1 MGVDLAVYRARV
13 GQFVPRIPNCL
24 LTNFE
29 YLCKAIA
36 SIRCGMT
43 HDKMDRKGAV
53 TFIAL
58 LLRAQGIEPN
68 PGPGNRDQQPTENV
82 MTEDDMNINSTSDSI
97 MSSVLNQAIVSV
109 LQNPTDTKRSSNNEY
124 AGAVARPGPFTGV
137 VSQSNLSLQVV
148 INQPKLQVKN
158 LKVKHA
164 DFVNTGEQTI
174 IHTEIDDDEE
184 IPKPKKARQD
194 EMATE
199 NANRKRPATEENTI
213 KDSDN
218 LKRRKKDEEVNQKS
232 DKRNTLEE
240 NAETM
245 LKRHIEET
253 ANILVTR
260 TAAEKAV
267 VKRIKDYHMVVISGV
282 TGEGK
287 TTLGREICK
296 KLRDGNLDE
305 SIKRKTPIL
314 ITVPQDWSDVVND
327 KDDIVVFVDDIFGK
341 TNYQTGLLNGWSPF
355 FDRILQCLHKG
366 NVCLVVTSR
375 THILKDARRE
385 SGVLS
390 EMISDHILSEKKTV
404 DLTVDHKLTYNERL
418 DIYNKHSNQRQ
429 AGGRVMST
437 MPLTYHEI
445 RLFPSNI
452 SIGFAQ
458 ICNLFF
464 TNDTFFEK
472 GEKFFGNPLQML
484 TEEIERMR
492 LTEPHKYFA
501 LVYCFLND
509 QTLDSRKLNR
519 LKMEKDDYENLKV
532 LAEVCGVIHT
542 GNVLAMLKDG
552 LNALDRTYLTRQNT
566 VFTFGHQ
573 SIADSVSLVFGKENP
588 ELILEKCS
596 NRVILEQLD
605 VAGDDETEL
614 CTLHVP
620 VDCFGHLSKRIYRMI
635 MEGKGSITLESFP
648 RFRNQEFADC
658 LFEYIT
664 TKGDIRSFLLAH
676 SVSFLEKCSSNSFF
690 LRAFFNFNLDEFI
703 VEEYGILEFAKSLQG
718 TLKTSL
724 KHRRLES
731 ISILLE
737 KGAILTAEYLELAFK
752 SEELKL
758 VELVLSMNIWT
769 KSEIKEHNSYK
780 NSKHLR
786 ETLKNSAKMCE
797 VRLIRSQYL
806 TQKSYANPSSNAK
819 SLCIKDMEMAAQE
832 MDFNTLQKMC
842 ESPQLKKHCSQLIK
856 AMLDSKHK
864 RLLDVIAIKRIFGQ
878 IDGEVVRHA
887 LHSCDLDMF
896 RFLLF
901 SSTTNAAQ
909 LNSMLSEAIHLNK
922 SEHIEVLVKAGGKP
936 SHDEFVRKAGT
947 NCTGVETVVE
957 TIMQATNWT
966 PTQLAETLD
975 AAVSFGA
982 YTTIKVLLE
991 GGAEFSHDALVNVCK
1006 RRYDPLVAK
1015 IEMIDRKTPEER
1027 KIFLEP
1033 LLQFLKGNTTDFESL
1048 TYCIPISVEYV
1059 FSNHEWSEEDM
1070 SKAIHAALES
1080 GSLHTVLFL
1089 RHKGGT
1095 LQNDALSTAVGRKCN
1110 TLNVVKFVRMCRKWS
1125 VDQLSNALHQ
1135 ALVLCRPDVVDYLH
1149 TEGAEFN
1156 TSSLQNVLQW
1166 HVEHHVQIRV
1176 IKYILEN
1183 HKWSP
1188 EMHLCAIRFAS
1199 DTNSPA
1205 IHQILEVIKT
1215 NLLTSD
1221 ILLKLQEVKG
1231 LKEKSFR
1238 LLKSKG
1244 MTDELTIVLNK
1255 EIQEGGIDIVEHLT
1269 HEMNIPCDNDSLSNA
1284 MDNTRN
1290 YQSYNRLKMV
1300 SLVQESR
1307 DWSDDLLM
1315 KALDKAVK
1323 LGYTD
1328 VIFYL
1333 HDHGAMFSDQSLEYA
1348 IVDKNMAYDTYG
1360 LVIYMMKSRQ
1370 YNKQQMDN
1378 ALQKSLEV
1386 GHFQLVSMFYER
1398 GAEFTDKS
1406 LQNAIHKMWKTT
1418 ERLPAVQF
1426 VLRAR
1431 EWDAIEKNDALLS
1444 AVRLGD
1450 VRVIGCLLRCGG
1462 EVSNRC
1468 LSEVLHKKCKP
1479 SHRLSIIRLLLS
1491 GSTSLLQ
1498 KHLEDA
1504 MKIARSLSE
1513 SKLEEYIQK
1522 QIMKHT

>member
-1 MGVDLAVYRARV
+1 MNRD
-13 GQFVPRIPNCL
+13 
-24 LTNFE
+24 
-29 YLCKAIA
+29 
-36 SIRCGMT
+36 
-43 HDKMDRKGAV
+43 GAV
-53 TFIAL
+53 PFIEL
-58 LLRAQGIEPN
+58 LLMAQGIEPN
-68 PGPGNRDQQPTENV
+68 PGPQKRNQQSSTDEQSEDTGDTNIRMGFNVNPESVEGIRQLMESLQPIGNPSDQDSP
-82 MTEDDMNINSTSDSI
+82 NS
-97 MSSVLNQAIVSV
+97 
-109 LQNPTDTKRSSNNEY
+109 E
-124 AGAVARPGPFTGV
+124 GAVAVAIPG
-137 VSQSNLSLQVV
+137 QSGAVAMPTNVTPVAVFQYVDNRNYKEE
-148 INQPKLQVKN
+148 INVEN
-158 LKVKHA
+158 MKVKRA
-164 DFVNTGEQTI
+164 ENVNTGEQTV
-174 IHTEIDDDEE
+174 IHAGPANGSEVHST
-184 IPKPKKARQD
+184 PKLKKKSPKR
-194 EMATE
+194 
-199 NANRKRPATEENTI
+199 I
-213 KDSDN
+213 
-218 LKRRKKDEEVNQKS
+218 L
-232 DKRNTLEE
+232 LED

-267 VKRIKDYHMVVISGV
+267 VERIKDYHMVVISGV

-305 SIKRKTPIL
+305 SINCKTPVL

-366 NVCLVVTSR
+366 NVCLVMTSR

-429 AGGRVMST
+429 AGGHVMST
-437 MPLTYHEI
+437 MLLTYHEI
-445 RLFPSNI
+445 RRFPSNI

-472 GEKFFGNPLQML
+472 GEKFFRNPLRML

-605 VAGDDETEL
+605 VSGAEKPDM

-620 VDCFGHLSKRIYRMI
+620 PDSFHHLVKRMCKMI
-635 MEGKGSITLESFP
+635 LEDNDYNRITLKSFP
-648 RFRNQEFADC
+648 RFRNQKFADC

-664 TKGDIRSFLLAH
+664 TTHDVAKGFLRA
-676 SVSFLEKCSSNSFF
+676 NSTLLDSCENNVFF
-690 LRAFFNFNLDEFI
+690 LRSYFKFKVDELT
-703 VEEYGILEFAKSLQG
+703 VKENGILAFTRALQRTLMSSLEHKN
-718 TLKTSL
+718 T
-724 KHRRLES
+724 ES
-731 ISILLE
+731 MSILLSN
-737 KGAILTAEYLELAFK
+737 GAFCTTKCLQLAI
-752 SEELKL
+752 SSNDVNL
-758 VELVLSMNIWT
+758 VEFVLSKNTWT
-769 KSEIKEHNSYK
+769 KSEVN
-780 NSKHLR
+780 
-786 ETLKNSAKMCE
+786 ETISDNTPGDLCDTLERTASMCK
-797 VRLIRSQYL
+797 VQLLWSQYKQ
-806 TQKSYANPSSNAK
+806 QKTYMIEKIKNLSNWSPKDMAK
-819 SLCIKDMEMAAQE
+819 SAEK
-832 MDFNTLQKMC
+832 MDFDSLHAIFQTCELQ
-842 ESPQLKKHCSQLIK
+842 EHYYHLFEIILN
-856 AMLDSKHK
+856 SKHK
-864 RLLDVIAIKRIFGQ
+864 RLSDAIAVKRILGHM
-878 IDGEVVRHA
+878 DGGIVKRA
-887 LHSCDLDMF
+887 LQSCNLDIF

-901 SSTTNAAQ
+901 SSNVDTAQ
-909 LNSMLSEAIHLNK
+909 LNSMVSEAIHLNK
-922 SEHIEVLVKAGGKP
+922 TDHLEVLIKAGGQP
-936 SHDEFVRKAGT
+936 SHDAFVRKAGT
-947 NCTGVETVVE
+947 NFVGVEDVVG
-957 TIMQATNWT
+957 TIMETVSWT
-966 PTQLAETLD
+966 QTQLNDALD
-975 AAVSFGA
+975 EA
-982 YTTIKVLLE
+982 IKSGSYASIKILFE
-991 GGAEFSHDALVNVCK
+991 GGARFMADALVNVSK
-1006 RRYDPLVAK
+1006 RQYDPLIISEEEMTFEEELQLL
-1015 IEMIDRKTPEER
+1015 IEMLNGNKKEEEENVPVTVSFVFSKHKWVPR
-1027 KIFLEP
+1027 QITEALNVAVEWGPLGTVKFLE
-1033 LLQFLKGNTTDFESL
+1033 N
-1048 TYCIPISVEYV
+1048 
-1059 FSNHEWSEEDM
+1059 N
-1070 SKAIHAALES
+1070 
-1080 GSLHTVLFL
+1080 
-1089 RHKGGT
+1089 GGT
-1095 LQNDALSTAVGRKCN
+1095 FQSGALLAAVRRTRD
-1110 TLNVVKFVRMCRKWS
+1110 TLKTVKFVRKSEKWS
-1125 VDQLSNALHQ
+1125 VDQLSDALHES
-1135 ALVLCRPDVVDYLH
+1135 LVLCRSDVALYLF
-1149 TEGAEFN
+1149 TMGGQFN
-1156 TSSLQNVLQW
+1156 DSSLLNVLGW
-1166 HVEHHVQIRV
+1166 HVEHHVQIRLLK
-1176 IKYILEN
+1176 IILLSRT
-1183 HKWSP
+1183 WSP
-1188 EMHLCAIRFAS
+1188 DLLAEAIQFACE
-1199 DTNSPA
+1199 TNGPSIYA
-1205 IHQILEVIKT
+1205 ILGVPEISGILDK
-1215 NLLTSD
+1215 D
-1221 ILLKLQEVKG
+1221 ILLNLPEVQE
-1231 LKEKSFR
+1231 LKKTKIQF
-1238 LLKSKG
+1238 LKCEG

-1255 EIQEGGIDIVEHLT
+1255 EIKEGCIDIVEHLT
-1269 HEMNIPCDNDSLSNA
+1269 REMNIPCDNDSLSNA

-1386 GHFQLVSMFYER
+1386 GHFQLVSMFHER
-1398 GAEFTDKS
+1398 GAEFTGKS

-1468 LSEVLHKKCKP
+1468 LSEILHKKCKP

-1491 GSTSLLQ
+1491 GSTSLSQELLRNA
-1498 KHLEDA
+1498 LE
-1504 MKIARSLSE
+1504 KARKLSE
-1513 SKLEEYIQK
+1513 PKVEEYIQ
-1522 QIMKHT
+1522 QLVC